1 MEENKIQASTAEAL
15 SDVFYLLKTIKD
27 LKITGACTQI
37 SELPEKMLSIFSLK
51 ELSEITRTE
60 NYIEAGSAVTLGR
73 LLSQGKS
80 KLPEVLNKALLS
92 IATPQLRNLATL
104 GGNIC
109 TNPIKGTLYAPLLAL
124 DAKLVFQKENE
135 TKTIP
140 ITKFSGTAV
149 PYILTKIRIPTAEW
163 DICEF
168 KRIGD
173 IHRLSENSTSYSFLA
188 NAENDA
194 LTTVRIAFSGLI
206 STRITALENRLAG
219 TRLPLESSTISA
231 VMTDASLEF
240 DRIFSSRTIPAMLKE
255 EFLRLITYSLKK
267 LS

>member
-1 MEENKIQASTAEAL
+1 MEENKIQASTAETL

-140 ITKFSGTAV
+140 IPKFSGTAV
-149 PYILTKIRIPTAEW
+149 RYILTKIRIPTAEW

>member
-1 MEENKIQASTAEAL
+1 MEENKIQASTAETL

-124 DAKLVFQKENE
+124 DAKLVFQK
-135 TKTIP
+135 
-140 ITKFSGTAV
+140 V
-149 PYILTKIRIPTAEW
+149 
-163 DICEF
+163 CEC
-168 KRIGD
+168 
-173 IHRLSENSTSYSFLA
+173 LQSF
-188 NAENDA
+188 
-194 LTTVRIAFSGLI
+194 
-206 STRITALENRLAG
+206 
-219 TRLPLESSTISA
+219 
-231 VMTDASLEF
+231 
-240 DRIFSSRTIPAMLKE
+240 
-255 EFLRLITYSLKK
+255 
-267 LS
+267 